1 MHSREIKS
9 LIYQKAEKAV
19 RGTMVRSVT
28 HQILTYWWFFTF
40 FVAVFSQILR
50 WMSPRS
56 TWTLATTT
64 STDLPCHLGFGRQEI
79 RIAASIHIFCLVY
92 FIGGPVFRQRPL
104 KNHPFWGR
112 ITSLMCASVMHQQVN
127 LVFFVSRFLFVPC
140 DNIYA
145 IGSDGDNTAASC
157 TWCTLLWWWHI
168 DKEDTVINQPRNG
181 QHQYCHIN
189 YKDKDKTLCTP
200 HSQFIIWSYPPP

>member
-50 WMSPRS
+50 WMLPRS

-112 ITSLMCASVMHQQVN
+112 ITSLMCASVMHQKVN
-127 LVFFVSRFLFVPC
+127 LVFFVSRCFFVPC

-145 IGSDGDNTAASC
+145 IGSDPELGSNTILRQLVLC
-157 TWCTLLWWWHI
+157 LLTIVNCHHSHHHHHHPHHHHH
-168 DKEDTVINQPRNG
+168 NH
-181 QHQYCHIN
+181 QHHHHHHHMYSSSSSP
-189 YKDKDKTLCTP
+189 DL
-200 HSQFIIWSYPPP
+200 